1 MLIKSPSRHEGV
13 TSMGHTYWATIL
25 FSLLIG
31 WEGRCV
37 FTQASLSASHVR
49 STCPIASSAENTY
62 VPLSIYSYSTAHA
75 EDNIQIDDVVGVFH
89 FSSIVDGAPHYVRDS
104 AAGIERH
111 LFRDGLR
118 WYLGDDTTLGRIR
131 AYYDTMS
138 PTLTPPGQCE
148 RLPGRNLNVNE
159 NFSVLYHSCS

>member
-1 MLIKSPSRHEGV
+1 
-13 TSMGHTYWATIL
+13 MGHTYWATIL